1 METDINKMSDR
12 ISNIYLDIFILWID
26 ILASVKLQGRT
37 RCLKAPCTT
46 WCFLRIAKRFTENCK
61 VCVSVFRL

>member
-26 ILASVKLQGRT
+26 ILASVKLQGLFSKTNQR
-37 RCLKAPCTT
+37 LVA
-46 WCFLRIAKRFTENCK
+46 EN
-61 VCVSVFRL
+61 

>member
-26 ILASVKLQGRT
+26 ILASVKLQGLFSANRFAIH
-37 RCLKAPCTT
+37 RKLIIFKNKLKDVLNIYYT
-46 WCFLRIAKRFTENCK
+46 LQ
-61 VCVSVFRL
+61 